1 MRKEQSGSRLT
12 PINAFSLNRLNSI
25 NNFETGLTGTI
36 GFDYEYKSQQTK
48 FDFSL
53 AQIISE
59 KENKKMSSKT
69 SLDEKLSDLVGT
81 SKYKI
86 NENID

>member
-1 MRKEQSGSRLT
+1 MC
-12 PINAFSLNRLNSI
+12 
-25 NNFETGLTGTI
+25 
-36 GFDYEYKSQQTK
+36 
-48 FDFSL
+48 
-53 AQIISE
+53 E

-86 NENID
+86 NENIDLTYNFSVDQNLNRNNELSTNRCNYDQTNKNRF